1 MDKLKKTLIPLLL
14 FLASCAQVIAPD
26 GGGADRTPP
35 RPVAYL
41 PDSAATNFTGKKI
54 VIRFD
59 EYIQLQNVIDQVV
72 ISPPMNNAPEISVRK
87 KDVVVEFFDTLRP
100 NTTYTINFGSAIR
113 DITENNK
120 LENFTYVFST
130 GPAIDTL
137 RVAGQVRNAFTLGA
151 EKNVLVMLYADL
163 QDSAPLKNKP
173 YYFSKTREDGS
184 FRMTNLRAGKY
195 RVFGLVDANF
205 NYLYDNEEEKIAFGD
220 SIITLTENIDT
231 LALRLFLPE
240 TKKVS
245 IKKVTQP
252 YPNRIV
258 FELNKPD
265 AKTDI
270 QFSTTIPDD
279 VKMRVEKSR
288 SGDSISVFLNKV
300 FTDTLRVKLVREK
313 EILDSTEVQLFNAS
327 DKRFKARAGL
337 LEMRKLQI
345 TTNGNGAKPFDL
357 GDTLQLYT
365 NNPIAT
371 FDANRIRLIHRTD
384 TLAIKTS
391 IDPTTLRRV
400 FIPFNL
406 EEDSAYTLYILPGA
420 MTDWFGQKNDT
431 LKKKFVVQR
440 AGFYGNLTVK
450 TQGLKTGNPAII
462 QLIGEN
468 GKVVATRKISAD
480 EKLVFN
486 RLAPGQYSLRL
497 INDANGD
504 GDWDSGNYLAGLQ
517 PERVRFYNAA
527 IKVRSGWDL
536 DVEWK
541 GL

>member
-1 MDKLKKTLIPLLL
+1 MGKLKNALVPFLL

-35 RPVAYL
+35 RPIAYL

-59 EYIQLQNVIDQVV
+59 EYIQLQGVVDQVV
-72 ISPPMNNAPEISVRK
+72 ISPPMNNTPEITVRK

-130 GPAIDTL
+130 GPTIDTL
-137 RVAGQVRNAFTLGA
+137 RMGGQVRNAYTLGA

-195 RVFGLVDANF
+195 RIFGLVDANF
-205 NYLYDNEEEKIAFGD
+205 NYLYDNEEEKIAFAD
-220 SIITLTENIDT
+220 SVITLNGNIDT
-231 LALRLFLPE
+231 LSLRLFLPE
-240 TKKVS
+240 TKNVT

-265 AKTDI
+265 LEAEI
-270 QFSTTIPDD
+270 QFSNTVPDD
-279 VKMRVEKSR
+279 VKVRVEKSR
-288 SGDSISVFLNKV
+288 GGDSISFFLNKV
-300 FTDTLRVKLVREK
+300 FTDTLRVKLIRNK
-313 EILDSTEVQLFNAS
+313 EILDSTEVQLFNVS

-337 LEMRKLQI
+337 LEMRKLQV

-365 NNPIAT
+365 NNPIVN
-371 FDANRIRLIHRTD
+371 FDATKVRLIRRND
-384 TLAIKTS
+384 TLPIQTS

-420 MTDWFGQKNDT
+420 MIDWFGQKNDT

-440 AGFYGNLTVK
+440 AGFYGNVTVK
-450 TQGLKTGNPAII
+450 TQGLKTGKPVII
-462 QLIGEN
+462 QLLGEN
-468 GKVVATRKISAD
+468 GKVVATRKINAD
-480 EKLVFN
+480 EKLIFN
-486 RLAPGQYSLRL
+486 RLAPGMYSLRL
-497 INDANGD
+497 IDDNNND

-517 PERVRFYNAA
+517 PERVRFYMSP